1 LDSGVSLIEDWAKME
16 LVYTG
21 AEALS
26 SSAGVLARQGVE
38 LTTLNLI
45 SDFTGVPVVT
55 RGGLELTRHT
65 ATESLAGRYALR
77 GGRRAAT
84 MDELDALYR
93 SGVPKPN
100 VPRGT
105 MEITRPDLPKVKDG
119 RRPLN
124 TNALHSS
131 SGYYCNCSERNSADR
146 VMVKLVDSSCSSAL
160 LSVTRAQSRKVLV
173 QPSID
178 QRLDNGG
185 ASELRVRNWPRHHSQ
200 FAEWQSI
207 SGWRRP
213 HLDDRR
219 RYRHRGGYYF
229 ADRGCARCC
238 HLRRR
243 PVPVRSSSSTL
254 PR

>member
-1 LDSGVSLIEDWAKME
+1 LGEALFGETVSGIPVDPGAKLLDSGVSLIEDWAKME

-105 MEITRPDLPKVKDG
+105 MEITRPDLPKVKMVVAPSTPTPYT
-119 RRPLN
+119 RP
-124 TNALHSS
+124 
-131 SGYYCNCSERNSADR
+131 R
-146 VMVKLVDSSCSSAL
+146 VITVIV
-160 LSVTRAQSRKVLV
+160 
-173 QPSID
+173 
-178 QRLDNGG
+178 
-185 ASELRVRNWPRHHSQ
+185 PRGTPPI
-200 FAEWQSI
+200 E
-207 SGWRRP
+207 
-213 HLDDRR
+213 
-219 RYRHRGGYYF
+219 
-229 ADRGCARCC
+229 
-238 HLRRR
+238 
-243 PVPVRSSSSTL
+243 
-254 PR
+254 